1 MINKK
6 PSIRK
11 EKIKSK
17 TSCNLH
23 LEFKQDI
30 ATRYI
35 INTFYCVCPLTV
47 KF

>member
-6 PSIRK
+6 PLIRK
-11 EKIKSK
+11 EKIWFK

-23 LEFKQDI
+23 LEFIQDI
-30 ATRYI
+30 ASVDKIHTW
-35 INTFYCVCPLTV
+35 YCVCPLRV